1 MLHDH
6 CPENSGGNV
15 FFFPRSSSVGG
26 VWCKVW
32 VWEVFTEILY
42 LSLYFHVIW
51 SQNVISCHCH
61 CHFLTCLKDFF
72 IELSCVFTFRQENMG
87 ETEKRFSKSDSS
99 YLGGILLKS
108 VGWGNLEISRPIF
121 RQIIRWIWMRAWYTH
136 IMWQYI
142 TASRL
147 TLHLCSSGIE
157 QNAPKGGEEHE
168 KILPAT
174 GNTLESYQQ
183 QSATLGG
190 ISGTLKR

>member
-15 FFFPRSSSVGG
+15 FFFRVAPLSGEFGVRSEFGKFLLNFCISLSV
-26 VWCKVW
+26 
-32 VWEVFTEILY
+32 
-42 LSLYFHVIW
+42 YFHVIW

-61 CHFLTCLKDFF
+61 CHFLSCLKDFF
-72 IELSCVFTFRQENMG
+72 IELNCVFTFRQENMG

-121 RQIIRWIWMRAWYTH
+121 SQIIWIWMRAWYTH

-190 ISGTLKR
+190 IAGTLKR